1 MDEENGEG
9 EREDRNKS
17 FEQLA
22 KKTQNPI
29 WGDYNMVTFKRLVEV
44 LVG

>member
-1 MDEENGEG
+1 MWIRKTMQENGEG

-22 KKTQNPI
+22 KETQDLI
-29 WGDYNMVTFKRLVEV
+29 WGV
-44 LVG
+44 